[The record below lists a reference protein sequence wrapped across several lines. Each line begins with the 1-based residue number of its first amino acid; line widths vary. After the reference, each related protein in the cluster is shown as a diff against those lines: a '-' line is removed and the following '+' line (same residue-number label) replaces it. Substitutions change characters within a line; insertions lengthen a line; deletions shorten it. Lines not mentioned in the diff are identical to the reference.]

1 MLIGLIKSDD
11 ILMWAN
17 LYIYIH
23 VTQ

>member
-11 ILMWAN
+11 ILMWVN
-17 LYIYIH
+17 LYIIIQ